1 MWLLPIAGDEIRR
14 VVVESL
20 LPFLKGLFVSRKK
33 KKANSDKMAEAL
45 SDTALTEYDQ
55 FDDYLEMV
63 IQFGVGHNII
73 LSACTLQARK
83 IRGANLFKELDHSI
97 LAIFVQCIFHGYA
110 NATRAYK

>member
-1 MWLLPIAGDEIRR
+1 MTIIGDEIRR

-33 KKANSDKMAEAL
+33 KKKANGDKMAEAL

-63 IQFGVGHNII
+63 VQFGV
-73 LSACTLQARK
+73 SWY
-83 IRGANLFKELDHSI
+83 
-97 LAIFVQCIFHGYA
+97 V
-110 NATRAYK
+110 

>member
-1 MWLLPIAGDEIRR
+1 MPNLCVPPMIVVGDEIRR

-33 KKANSDKMAEAL
+33 KKANGDKMSEAL

-63 IQFGVGHNII
+63 IQFGVSHGI
-73 LSACTLQARK
+73 LYL
-83 IRGANLFKELDHSI
+83 
-97 LAIFVQCIFHGYA
+97 
-110 NATRAYK
+110 